1 MSTQAKA
8 PGKPEVKPYRL
19 GVGMLLLNPAG
30 RVFVGSRIDMPGDA
44 WQMPQGGIE
53 PGETPEEAALR
64 ELQEEVGTN
73 AAEIIA
79 TSRDWYFYDLPKTL
93 LQKIWGGR
101 YRGQQQKWFVLRFL
115 GEDCDICIDGEQPEF
130 RDWRWAAF
138 ETLPDLAIPFKR
150 RLYEG
155 LVTEFTPVMRDFS
168 EKT

>member
-1 MSTQAKA
+1 MKTQPPAQSSL
-8 PGKPEVKPYRL
+8 YRL
-19 GVGMLLLNPAG
+19 GVGMLLLDAGG

-93 LQKIWGGR
+93 LRKIWGGK
-101 YRGQQQKWFVLRFL
+101 YRGQKQKWFVLRFL
-115 GEDCDICIDGEQPEF
+115 GQDCDICIDGDEHPEF
-130 RDWRWAAF
+130 GAWRWADF

-150 RLYEG
+150 QLYEG
-155 LVTEFTPVMRDFS
+155 LVTEFAPVIQAFS
-168 EKT
+168 EKK